1 MNYYPFHLG
10 DYASATRHLS
20 WDEDMAY
27 RRLIDA
33 YYTKEEPIP
42 LDRRQVYR
50 LVCATTQEQR
60 DAVDVVLHEFF
71 EETPEGWRNGRCDAE
86 LAAFHA
92 KSAKASQSA
101 HARWRNANGQRPQ
114 SEGNAN
120 ASAEACERIQ
130 EGCDGNATKT
140 KTNTNSSIPNGI
152 EGKPGKRAAID
163 KPEGITQEVWDGF
176 LAIRKAK
183 KAPLTAAALEGIKRE
198 ATKAG
203 IDLQEALQVCCTRG
217 WQGFNAEWIGGST
230 QAAAGKAPAR
240 TSRHSG
246 FEKINYREG
255 INADGTFA

>member
-1 MNYYPFHLG
+1 MNYYPFHVG
-10 DYASATRHLS
+10 DYLTHTAHLS
-20 WDEDMAY
+20 PLEDIAY
-27 RRLIDA
+27 RRLLDL
-33 YYTKEEPIP
+33 YYISEEMLPADPAACARKI
-42 LDRRQVYR
+42 RMREYQAEVQQV
-50 LVCATTQEQR
+50 LE
-60 DAVDVVLHEFF
+60 EFF
-71 EETPEGWRNGRCDAE
+71 EPCAEGWRSRRCDE
-86 LAAFHA
+86 EIAAMREKQEKA
-92 KSAKASQSA
+92 RASAAASVAARRAKAEPAQTDRKATDERTLNERSTDVQL
-101 HARWRNANGQRPQ
+101 PTPTPIPTPC
-114 SEGNAN
+114 SE
-120 ASAEACERIQ
+120 SKDSDR
-130 EGCDGNATKT
+130 
-140 KTNTNSSIPNGI
+140 
-152 EGKPGKRAAID
+152 KPGKRAAID